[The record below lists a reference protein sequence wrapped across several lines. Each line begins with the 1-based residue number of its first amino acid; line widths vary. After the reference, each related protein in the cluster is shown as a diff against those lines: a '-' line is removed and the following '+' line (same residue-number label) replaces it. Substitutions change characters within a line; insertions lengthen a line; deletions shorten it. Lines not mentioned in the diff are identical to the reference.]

1 MTTIVGAVPNNTVE
15 MTALVVTTGATAVSA
30 ASMATALG
38 AVTLQIQ
45 ALTTQLLLANR
56 GAAVGVKS
64 LTSGNN
70 IAVTQAVITRRNS
83 LAGPEDQLPVPPTP
97 PGI

>member
-83 LAGPEDQLPVPPTP
+83 LAGPDDQLPVPPTP